1 MCTKTVS
8 RARAIAI
15 IGSNSE
21 PNTIVR
27 DPKPRQTGMVAAP
40 SGTVASNP
48 LYVSQREKAGAVT
61 FDRFNFQYDWALYEF
76 LERYKLNHV
85 SIVFVEFHEDVV
97 FSSSLNADDARFVF
111 CQVKAGASANF
122 NKKSLVKRIKQK
134 PSVLGKMFTSVG
146 DMKIASRVDKV
157 RLVATGGFKLELA
170 EKGFQLEEI
179 PWDALHQDTADEI
192 GAALAAELGTDCA
205 LEKLHFHKP
214 QLPELQ
220 HRRAVIGLIADLIS
234 ERVPNGVAD
243 CREIYL
249 VLQDELRRKGTHT
262 WDYSDWQSLV
272 RNKGLTGQRV
282 DALFEQYASS
292 ATVTDLLADFEYTTA
307 DLRYEPRERRRL
319 YQSARTYVLNTLD
332 GGSLAHLQ
340 VRTAILQH
348 LQTDFPLR
356 LTIDLVR
363 MLVAVCPAVARDN
376 LIDDTALSAAYI
388 IEYLRA

>member
-1 MCTKTVS
+1 M
-8 RARAIAI
+8 
-15 IGSNSE
+15 
-21 PNTIVR
+21 R
-27 DPKPRQTGMVAAP
+27 DPKPRLTKTAAA
-40 SGTVASNP
+40 SNGTPASNP
-48 LYVSQREKAGAVT
+48 LYVSQREKAGAAT

-76 LERYKLNHV
+76 LEQHKLNQV

-97 FSSSLNADDARFVF
+97 FSSSLDAADARFVF

-146 DMKIASRVDKV
+146 DKKIAARVDKV

-179 PWDALHQDTADEI
+179 PWDALHQETANEI
-192 GAALAAELGTDCA
+192 SAALAAELGTDCA

-234 ERVPNGVAD
+234 ERVPNGGGD
-243 CREIYL
+243 CQAIYH
-249 VLQDELRRKGTHT
+249 VLQDELRRKGVHT
-262 WDYSDWQSLV
+262 WDYSDWESLV

-282 DALFEQYASS
+282 DALFEQFASS
-292 ATVTDLLADFEYTTA
+292 ATVDDLLSDFEYATA
-307 DLRYEPRERRRL
+307 QLQYEPRERRKLR
-319 YQSARTYVLNTLD
+319 QSARTYVLNTLD

-340 VRTAILQH
+340 VRAAVSKH
-348 LQTDFPLR
+348 LQADFPLR
-356 LTIDLVR
+356 LTTDLLTS
-363 MLVAVCPAVARDN
+363 LVAASPDVVREHLVDETSLA
-376 LIDDTALSAAYI
+376 AAYI